1 MQAEKDRAVSASS
14 GGTVECWI
22 ESPGHTI
29 SSCHTH
35 THTSTHVYS
44 LSNVQLNTTRDQQSE
59 PASALLS
66 AFTRLKDDLIFTRTC
81 TRTHRQTQTHKKYLM
96 SAIFNPDIHKLK
108 QACTCAPC
116 TTHSQAAHGRMQGRI
131 TKHTQP
137 IWFLLPVLNWKI
149 KSPPFILYSH
159 VSCCLTQL
167 ASAANSPV

>member
-1 MQAEKDRAVSASS
+1 M
-14 GGTVECWI
+14 
-22 ESPGHTI
+22 P
-29 SSCHTH
+29 H

-66 AFTRLKDDLIFTRTC
+66 ACTRLKDDLIFTRTC

-116 TTHSQAAHGRMQGRI
+116 TNAFTGRSRTYAETYNETHTAHLVLVACFKLKNQI
-131 TKHTQP
+131 TSFHSLLTR
-137 IWFLLPVLNWKI
+137 FLLFDTTGF
-149 KSPPFILYSH
+149 SS
-159 VSCCLTQL
+159 
-167 ASAANSPV
+167 